1 MRVSVCV
8 GEYAQIPYCVPGL
21 EMNVYS
27 MEELS
32 YCIKENAFLL
42 DTALME
48 DRLLEWIDKQCGL
61 QDLAKALYP
70 LVHKRGSLS
79 SFVVMILGYV
89 GFYGE
94 EDIRQVE
101 LVLKQGAGLSRVE
114 KRKSQIDHLVKKKK
128 YVAAIR
134 EYDDLIRKWQELEK
148 EGEPLPAVSCLASI
162 RHNKGVAYA
171 GMMHYGKAAEC
182 FREAYDTD
190 GGGEE
195 YLAYLAA
202 KRMELSEEDYIAL
215 VAGETQIQGT
225 LELEKEMDRLV
236 NLWEQQPA
244 YLRLCNR
251 RRMRVENRQA
261 YQADTERLTQAL
273 KENYR
278 SLSRIK
284 AESGS
289 RGSLAFR
296 KTGHD
301 GKCESKRTI
310 ID

>member
-21 EMNVYS
+21 EINVYS

-32 YCIKENAFLL
+32 YCFKENAFLL
-42 DTALME
+42 DAALLE
-48 DRLLEWIDKQCGL
+48 DRLLEWIDRQCGL
-61 QDLAKALYP
+61 QDLVKALHP

-79 SFVVMILGYV
+79 SFVGMILGYV

-101 LVLKQGAGLSRVE
+101 QVLKQGAGLSRIE
-114 KRKSQIDHLVKKKK
+114 KRKRQIDYLVKKKK

-134 EYDDLIRKWQELEK
+134 EYDGLIGKWQELEK
-148 EGEPLPAVSCLASI
+148 EGEPLPAVGCLASI

-171 GMMHYGKAAEC
+171 GMMQYGKAAEC

-190 GGGEE
+190 GSRDE

-202 KRMELSEEDYIAL
+202 RRMELPGEDYIAL
-215 VAGETQIQGT
+215 VAGEPQIQGT

-236 NLWEQQPA
+236 NQWEQQPA

-251 RRMRVENRQA
+251 RRMRVENRQV
-261 YQADTERLTQAL
+261 YQTDTERLTQAL

-278 SLSRIK
+278 SLSHVADEK
-284 AESGS
+284 
-289 RGSLAFR
+289 
-296 KTGHD
+296 
-301 GKCESKRTI
+301 
-310 ID
+310 